1 MKYERSKY
9 QICSKHYSVNDVM
22 NMVEFEGLEVKSI
35 ELYDRE
41 INQTIV
47 YDGFSHLCFYND
59 KCEKFN
65 PEEIDVDYNNFES
78 VIYKGKF
85 PERLN
90 DFKTPNEIREEKSS
104 SQLNS

>member
-65 PEEIDVDYNNFES
+65 PEEIDVDSNNFES
-78 VIYKGKF
+78 EINEDGKIV
-85 PERLN
+85 N

>member
-47 YDGFSHLCFYND
+47 YDGFSHFIPFIKGFKFQEVIPPDLLLLYN
-59 KCEKFN
+59 
-65 PEEIDVDYNNFES
+65 
-78 VIYKGKF
+78 
-85 PERLN
+85 
-90 DFKTPNEIREEKSS
+90 
-104 SQLNS
+104 

>member
-1 MKYERSKY
+1 M
-9 QICSKHYSVNDVM
+9 C
-22 NMVEFEGLEVKSI
+22 MVKFEDLEVKSI

-59 KCEKFN
+59 KCYRFN

-90 DFKTPNEIREEKSS
+90 DFKTPNIIREEKSS

>member
-1 MKYERSKY
+1 MKNERSKY

-22 NMVEFEGLEVKSI
+22 SMVKFDDLEVRSI
-35 ELYDRE
+35 EIYDRE
-41 INQTIV
+41 INQIIV
-47 YDGFSHLCFYND
+47 YDTRNHKCFFND

-85 PERLN
+85 PKRLN
-90 DFKTPNEIREEKSS
+90 DFKTPNIIREDKSS

>member
-22 NMVEFEGLEVKSI
+22 TLVEVEGLEVKSI

-47 YDGFSHLCFYND
+47 YDMTDHKCFFND
-59 KCEKFN
+59 KCERFN

-78 VIYKGKF
+78 VINEDGKIV
-85 PERLN
+85 N
-90 DFKTPNEIREEKSS
+90 DFKTPNMIREEKSS